1 MCRLSKTEEN
11 EMSLLSIS
19 HEDAPRS
26 SLAAA
31 ALRALARSFLAW
43 REQRARRVAM
53 LSLLDMDAFR
63 LDDLGI
69 TIEAV
74 QDAIDAR

>member
-1 MCRLSKTEEN
+1 
-11 EMSLLSIS
+11 MSLLSVT

-26 SLAAA
+26 TLAAV

-43 REQRARRVAM
+43 REQRARRLAM
-53 LSLLDMDAFR
+53 LSLLDMDAYR
-63 LDDLGI
+63 LNDLGI

>member
-1 MCRLSKTEEN
+1 
-11 EMSLLSIS
+11 MSLLSVT
-19 HEDAPRS
+19 HEGAPRS
-26 SLAAA
+26 TLAAV

-43 REQRARRVAM
+43 REQRARRLAM

-74 QDAIDAR
+74 QDAIGAR